1 MGDHMGARTAIL
13 YHKLLSPYVKV
24 IETHDSRLTAV
35 KFDLCKGLL
44 VCQFQCQQT
53 TCLLMW
59 VTMPVLKL
67 H

>member
-35 KFDLCKGLL
+35 KLICVKDSLCVSFSVSK
-44 VCQFQCQQT
+44 Q
-53 TCLLMW
+53 
-59 VTMPVLKL
+59 
-67 H
+67 HAY